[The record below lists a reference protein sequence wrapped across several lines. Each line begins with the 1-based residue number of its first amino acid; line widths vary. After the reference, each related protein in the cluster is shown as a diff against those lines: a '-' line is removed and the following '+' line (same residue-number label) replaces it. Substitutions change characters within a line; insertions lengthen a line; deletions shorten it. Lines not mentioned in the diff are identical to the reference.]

1 MKKYILIFAA
11 LLLLAPAQTVCGASE
26 CESQLSEFTDSLLTQ
41 INTDEL
47 DVSDED
53 GLLFSL
59 TGYNSSGE
67 LLKAIAQGEYSLN
80 AANFIKIASSLF
92 LQSFNQYKYIIPT
105 VAFQC
110 ILYSV
115 ITGIGDGYLSANL
128 KKATFCAVYVSLA
141 TTVAGAI
148 FKATDYSTDAITKLS
163 DFMNTF
169 ITVFF
174 MLIFAGGSSVS
185 ASVINPLMLGFSSLA
200 SKLILSV
207 IIPVSQ
213 AAFLLSLSGKIISNM
228 KLTNFKN
235 FIKKTSYFL
244 LGACFS
250 IFGIIISF
258 EGITFASIDMAGI
271 NTVKYAVSTLI
282 PVVGKFISEST
293 DVIGGFMLIIKNSL
307 GLVGAVLVGCIVF
320 APVMKIFTLFL
331 IMRGCSIL
339 AEPLCSA
346 ELASVLE
353 EGADFL
359 FFINICVLSCS
370 VMMIV
375 LIGIMMLIGKNM
387 IPH

>member
-1 MKKYILIFAA
+1 MKKNIFIFAI
-11 LLLLAPAQTVCGASE
+11 LLMLSMAQTVYAAAE
-26 CESQLSEFTDSLLTQ
+26 YESKLSDFTDSLLAEIST
-41 INTDEL
+41 NEL
-47 DVSDED
+47 DASVEDE
-53 GLLFSL
+53 LLFSL
-59 TGYNSSGE
+59 TGYSSVNE
-67 LLKAIAQGEYSLN
+67 LLKAIVQGEYTLD
-80 AANFIKIASSLF
+80 ATKFANIISSLLSQGF
-92 LQSFNQYKYIIPT
+92 RQYKYIIPT
-105 VAFQC
+105 VAVQC
-110 ILYSV
+110 VLYSV
-115 ITGIGDGYLSANL
+115 ITGIGNGYLSANL
-128 KKATFCAVYVSLA
+128 KKATFCAVYVSLTA
-141 TTVAGAI
+141 TVMSVI
-148 FKATDYSTDAITKLS
+148 FKATDYSTEAITKLS

-174 MLIFAGGSSVS
+174 MLTFAGGSSVS
-185 ASVINPLMLGFSSLA
+185 ASVINPLMLGFA
-200 SKLILSV
+200 SIVSKFILNI

-213 AAFLLSLSGKIISNM
+213 AAFLISLSSKILSSI
-228 KLTNFKN
+228 KLANLKN
-235 FIKKTSYFL
+235 FIKKSSYFL

-293 DVIGGFMLIIKNSL
+293 DVIGGFVLIIKNSL
-307 GLVGAVLVGCIVF
+307 GIVGAVLVCCIVF
-320 APVMKIFTLFL
+320 TPVMKIFTLFL

-339 AEPLCSA
+339 AEPLCSS
-346 ELASVLE
+346 ELSSVLE

-375 LIGIMMLIGKNM
+375 LIGVMMLIGKNL